1 MQTAARRRMKKALQN
16 IGVQI
21 RFLAEKRHQRRK
33 ALAEDI
39 VAVPIDNLRLVLQQG
54 VQPALHL
61 LRLIEEKGEKAH
73 HLQYIAVII
82 GNLVAHEDPQRS
94 LQIPFV
100 KLRAVRIKQI
110 QLLIKRQQTGGQI
123 QIAVQFIA
131 RIIHIEN

>member
-1 MQTAARRRMKKALQN
+1 MQTAARRRMKKTLQN

-54 VQPALHL
+54 VQPTLHL

-73 HLQYIAVII
+73 HLQHIAVII
-82 GNLVAHEDPQRS
+82 DSLAAHNLVADEYP
-94 LQIPFV
+94 
-100 KLRAVRIKQI
+100 
-110 QLLIKRQQTGGQI
+110 
-123 QIAVQFIA
+123 
-131 RIIHIEN
+131 